1 MEFHLGGDMDRSVL
15 ERVPL
20 FSGLSHDALEN
31 LLSATSRKSYPK
43 DSVIVAENE
52 VGETL
57 YMILVGKVKVTNIGP
72 DGKEVILSVLGPGEF
87 FGEMALLD
95 EEPRSANVVS
105 MEKTEMMLLRRKE
118 FMALLENNQEILSKL
133 LAVLSARLR
142 HANAQIRSL
151 ALLDVLGRIARL
163 LLECARKEGRKLLDG
178 SIVFR
183 RPTHQEIASMVGT
196 SRETV
201 SRMIGDLS
209 RDGYIKISGKDIII
223 KEKMEEAFPTP

>member
-1 MEFHLGGDMDRSVL
+1 MDRSVL
-15 ERVPL
+15 EKVPL
-20 FSGLSHDALEN
+20 FSGLSDAAMERVLQ
-31 LLSATSRKSYPK
+31 ATTRKSYDK
-43 DSVIVAENE
+43 DTTVVEENE
-52 VGETL
+52 LGETM
-57 YMILVGKVKVTNIGP
+57 YMIFAGKVKVTNIGP

-87 FGEMALLD
+87 FGEMSLLD
-95 EEPRSANVVS
+95 REPRSANVVT
-105 MEKTEMMLLRRKE
+105 MEKTEMILLRRKD
-118 FMALLENNQEILSKL
+118 FLDILENNTELIAKL
-133 LAVLSARLR
+133 LSTISSRLR

-163 LLECARKEGRKLLDG
+163 LLECARKDGRKLVDG
-178 SIVFR
+178 SVVFR

-223 KEKMEEAFPTP
+223 EEKMMHAFPGT

>member
-1 MEFHLGGDMDRSVL
+1 MDRAVL
-15 ERVPL
+15 EKVPL
-20 FSGLSHDALEN
+20 FSGLSSSFMDRLVQ
-31 LLSATSRKSYPK
+31 ATTRKILDK
-43 DSVIVAENE
+43 DTVVVEEHES
-52 VGETL
+52 GDTL
-57 YMILVGKVKVTNIGP
+57 FMILSGKVKVTNIGP

-87 FGEMALLD
+87 FGEMSLLD

-105 MEKTEMMLLRRKE
+105 MAKTEMMLLRRKD
-118 FMALLENNQEILSKL
+118 FLALLENNTEVLSKL
-133 LAVLSARLR
+133 LAVLSSRLR
-142 HANAQIRSL
+142 HANAQIKSL

-163 LLECARKEGRKLLDG
+163 LLDIASKEGRKLLDG
-178 SIVFR
+178 SVVFR

-223 KEKMEEAFPTP
+223 EEKMEAAFPAA

>member
-1 MEFHLGGDMDRSVL
+1 VDRAVL
-15 ERVPL
+15 EKVPL
-20 FSGLSHDALEN
+20 FSGLSTDQMERLVQ
-31 LLSATSRKSYPK
+31 ATTRRAFDK
-43 DSVIVAENE
+43 DTVVVEENE
-52 VGETL
+52 PGDTL
-57 YMILVGKVKVTNIGP
+57 YMILTGKVKVTNIGP

-87 FGEMALLD
+87 FGEMSLLD
-95 EEPRSANVVS
+95 EEPRSANVVA
-105 MEKTEMMLLRRKE
+105 MAKTEMMLLRRRD
-118 FMALLENNQEILSKL
+118 FLNLLENNKEILSKL

-163 LLECARKEGRKLLDG
+163 LLDIAHKEGRKLVDG
-178 SIVFR
+178 SVVFR

-209 RDGYIKISGKDIII
+209 REGYIKISGKDIII
-223 KEKMEEAFPTP
+223 EEKMEEAFPAA

>member
-1 MEFHLGGDMDRSVL
+1 MDRKVL
-15 ERVPL
+15 EKVPL
-20 FSGLSHDALEN
+20 FSGLSDASIAH
-31 LLSATSRKSYPK
+31 LLQATVRKRYEK
-43 DSVIVAENE
+43 DTVLVEENE
-52 VGETL
+52 MGETL
-57 YMILVGKVKVTNIGP
+57 YMIITGRVKVTNIGP

-87 FGEMALLD
+87 FGEMSLLD
-95 EEPRSANVVS
+95 REPRSANVVS
-105 MEKTEMMLLRRKE
+105 MIKTEMMLLRRRE
-118 FMALLENNQEILSKL
+118 FLNLLEGNKELLSKL
-133 LAVLSARLR
+133 LSTISGRLR
-142 HANAQIRSL
+142 HANQQIRSL

-163 LLECARKEGRKLLDG
+163 LLDCSRKDGKKLLNG

-223 KEKMEEAFPTP
+223 QEKLETAFPVA

>member
-1 MEFHLGGDMDRSVL
+1 MDREILKKVT
-15 ERVPL
+15 L
-20 FSGLSHDALEN
+20 FDGLTEEALEH
-31 LLSATSRKSYPK
+31 LLQATTRKNYPK
-43 DSVIVAENE
+43 DTTLVAENE
-52 VGETL
+52 MGETL
-57 YMILVGKVKVTNIGP
+57 YMILTGRVKVTNIGP
-72 DGKEVILSVLGPGEF
+72 DGKEVILSVLGHGEF
-87 FGEMALLD
+87 FGEMSLLD
-95 EEPRSANVVS
+95 REPRSANVVT

-118 FMALLENNQEILSKL
+118 FLNLLENNKEILSRL
-133 LAVLSARLR
+133 LATISGRLR

-163 LLECARKEGRKLLDG
+163 LLESAAKEGRRLVDG
-178 SIVFR
+178 SVVFR

-223 KEKMEEAFPTP
+223 KEKMEEAFPTHF

>member
-1 MEFHLGGDMDRSVL
+1 MELGPIQK
-15 ERVPL
+15 VPL
-20 FSGLSHDALEN
+20 FSGLSNDALER
-31 LLSATSRKSYPK
+31 LLQATTRKNYPK
-43 DSVIVAENE
+43 DAAIVEENE

-57 YMILVGKVKVTNIGP
+57 YMILSGKVKVTNIGP
-72 DGKEVILSVLGPGEF
+72 DGKEVILSVLSEGEF
-87 FGEMALLD
+87 FGEMSLLD
-95 EEPRSANVVS
+95 REPRSANVVS

-118 FMALLENNQEILSKL
+118 FLALLESNGEILSKL
-133 LAVLSARLR
+133 LGVLSGRLR

-163 LLECARKEGRKLLDG
+163 LLDTAAKEGRKLLDG
-178 SIVFR
+178 SVVFR

-223 KEKMEEAFPTP
+223 KEKMEEAFPSS

>member
-1 MEFHLGGDMDRSVL
+1 MDIKIL
-15 ERVPL
+15 ESVPL
-20 FSGLSHDALEN
+20 FKGMSNENLEN
-31 LLSATSRKSYPK
+31 LVQLTTRKTFPK
-43 DSVIVAENE
+43 DTTLVEENE
-52 VGETL
+52 IGDSM
-57 YMILVGKVKVTNIGP
+57 YMILSGRVKVANIAQ

-95 EEPRSANVVS
+95 SEPRSATVITLA
-105 MEKTEMMLLRRKE
+105 KTEMMVLRRKD
-118 FMALLENNQEILSKL
+118 FLQLLENKEILSNF
-133 LAVLSARLR
+133 LATLSGRLR
-142 HANAQIRSL
+142 HANAQIKSL

-163 LLECARKEGRKLLDG
+163 FLDLAKKEGRKLLDG

-209 RDGYIKISGKDIII
+209 RDDYIKISGKDIII
-223 KEKMEEAFPTP
+223 KEGMDKAFPSA